1 MHNRDR
7 RAISWLASVIGIVA
21 VWAGVGLA
29 RSGPKTTEGPVAV
42 RPPRGLPLFEIPDDN
57 LLTAAKVALGKQLYF
72 DKRLSVDNTI
82 SCASCHDPAKGFSNG
97 EAIASG
103 IHGRRGARNSPTVLN
118 VAYHSFQFWDGRA
131 STLEAQVIG
140 PILNPIEM
148 GMPSEQALEA
158 KLNGIAGY
166 KEQFQAVFGTAAT
179 AENMARAIAAFERTI
194 LAAEAP
200 YDRFRAGDKVA
211 LSDSAQRGLKL
222 FFGKAHCAACHA
234 GPNFTDNA
242 FHNIGIGMNNQ
253 HPDRGRQAISK
264 LLGDRGTF
272 KTPSLRDTS
281 RTGPYMHDGSL
292 KTLEEVV
299 DWYNKGGAKNPQLDE
314 EIYPL
319 NLTDREKQDV
329 LTFLI
334 EGLTSEAYPD
344 IKPPE
349 LPN

>member
-1 MHNRDR
+1 MHERDR
-7 RAISWLASVIGIVA
+7 PTISRLAGAIGFVT
-21 VWAGVGLA
+21 VWAGVGFAL
-29 RSGPKTTEGPVAV
+29 SGPKLGEGPVPV
-42 RPPRGLPLFEIPDDN
+42 RPPRGLQLFEVPDDN
-57 LLTAAKVALGKQLYF
+57 LSTAAKVALGKQLYF

-82 SCASCHDPAKGFSNG
+82 SCASCHDPAKGWSNG

-103 IHGRRGARNSPTVLN
+103 IHGRRGARNSPTILN

-131 STLEAQVIG
+131 ATLEEQVIG
-140 PILNPIEM
+140 PILNQVEM
-148 GMPSEQALEA
+148 GMPSEEALEA
-158 KLNGIAGY
+158 KLNAIAGY
-166 KEQFQAVFGTAAT
+166 KRQFQEVFGKPAT
-179 AENMARAIAAFERTI
+179 AENVARAIAAFERTL

-242 FHNIGIGMNNQ
+242 FHNIGVGMKSQ

-272 KTPSLRDTS
+272 KTPSLRDIT
-281 RTGPYMHDGSL
+281 RTGPYMHDGSIS
-292 KTLEEVV
+292 TLEEVV

-314 EIYPL
+314 EIYSL